1 MGLVMLVNRRT
12 DVRRCCIRYPA
23 QHLHWFLHFLLQA
36 IITYIR
42 EKENEWV
49 KKRKLNDADPTVK
62 VLLSAKKGHP
72 LLVKGHLPVTI

>member
-1 MGLVMLVNRRT
+1 MQVNRRT
-12 DVRRCCIRYPA
+12 DVGAVYGRYPA
-23 QHLHWFLHFLLQA
+23 QHLHQSLYLLLQT

-49 KKRKLNDADPTVK
+49 KKRKHNDADPTVK
-62 VLLSAKKGHP
+62 MLLSAKKGHH